1 MDLYALQFWSYT
13 CCLMVTLSV
22 FFLALCRPPSKEQK
36 LVLVISFITLSI
48 MFGYWGSVSA
58 RIVSPDLLIFT
69 LRIEYLGACSV
80 FVLLLLLSSLLFNI
94 TLPKSLIA
102 CQVVTSVIM
111 TAIAITFDKH
121 TLFFKSYHVEFI
133 NGVTVLVRE
142 YGIFNL
148 LYVVLIFA
156 YMLIVGGLCVVVQ
169 VKGAKRD
176 RTVSRYLFVA
186 IFTPCLCYVLERLLN
201 MQSFRLVPF
210 GLMITSVSTL
220 LLITLAHFSDMPEM
234 AKEVIFDS
242 LDDAVIT
249 IDNTLHLMQSN
260 NKASA
265 LFPFIKKMLPGDRIA
280 GLDGDFEALFAPLFD
295 RPDKFPIDY
304 WNGGAIYQPNIKPIF
319 NKRGKLQ
326 GSILWLKDVTNERNY
341 AKKLERDVTLQ
352 TNRILDMQNQM
363 IISFAKLVENR
374 DAVTGKHLERTRS
387 YVLVIGMMLLKND
400 NYTDIIDY
408 QWVETLSKVAPLHDI
423 GKVSIADGI
432 LNKPGRLTPEEFDM
446 MKKHTVYGAQ
456 ILETTLKNCVDDAYY
471 RMACEVARSHHER
484 WDGKGYPDGL
494 AGEQIPLSAR
504 VMAVADVFDA
514 LVTRRPYKP
523 PFDVNAAFQMIK
535 EESGSHFDP
544 LVVKAFFDT
553 KDMIIKIADE
563 LRDDDDE
570 ADIDE
575 LEPI

>member
-1 MDLYALQFWSYT
+1 MDFYALQYWSYT
-13 CCLMVTLSV
+13 GCLLVTLAV

-36 LVLVISFITLSI
+36 LVLVISFITLVI

-69 LRIEYLGACSV
+69 LKIEYLGACSI

-102 CQVVTSVIM
+102 LQVITSILL
-111 TAIAITFDKH
+111 TAVAVTFDKH

-133 NGVTVLVRE
+133 GGASVMIRE

-148 LYVVLIFA
+148 LYVIFMLLYTLI
-156 YMLIVGGLCVVVQ
+156 LGGLCVVAQ
-169 VKGAKRD
+169 IKGSKRD
-176 RTVSRYLFVA
+176 RVVSHFLFLAMV
-186 IFTPCLCYVLERLLN
+186 TPCLLYLIERTLN
-201 MQSFRLVPF
+201 MQVFRLVPF
-210 GLMITSVSTL
+210 GLMITSVSTFF
-220 LLITLAHFSDMPEM
+220 LITLAHFSDMPDV

-249 IDNTLHLMQSN
+249 VDNTLHLMQSN
-260 NKASA
+260 NKAEL
-265 LFPFIKKMLPGDRIA
+265 LFPFIKKIMPGDRI
-280 GLDGDFEALFAPLFD
+280 DGHDSDFESLFAPIFD
-295 RPDKFPIDY
+295 RPEKFPLDY
-304 WNGGAIYQPNIKPIF
+304 WNGGIIYQPNIKPIF
-319 NKRGKLQ
+319 NRRGKLQ

-374 DAVTGKHLERTRS
+374 DAITGKHLERTRS

-400 NYTDIIDY
+400 HYTETIDY

-432 LNKPGRLTPEEFDM
+432 LNKPGRLTREEFDM

-456 ILETTLKNCVDDAYY
+456 ILETTLKNCVDDEYY

-523 PFDVNAAFQMIK
+523 PYEIERAFQMIQ

-544 LVVKAFFDT
+544 LVVKALFDT

-570 ADIDE
+570 DILDE